1 MKDFSVG
8 MKLGLGYTVLT
19 VLAIVLGILSW
30 SAIDSFTRQESI
42 MGNLMQASILSDQA
56 ALNSVDYNRLL
67 KSHLLATS
75 DDDRDSIET
84 DMIGVETRIK
94 GALNNMAKLPLG
106 DELKAAV
113 ADAQANVDAYIGT
126 KADILP
132 LSRNGKVG
140 EAEKL
145 LNTQVEPIRKDFQG
159 RINVLIQLNQDGFR
173 HLQTANREVAGSI
186 AVVLLSVVA
195 SMAILSLILGVAL
208 VQGIRRPLV
217 GAVKIAESISRGE
230 LTSVIDA
237 KTLRRRDEL
246 GRLLK
251 ALAQM
256 QSDLAESVRQID
268 GSSRALEQTG
278 DGLTGA
284 IHETV
289 GAVEAIGQSVTEVK
303 NRVLDQSASVTETS
317 ATITEIVR
325 RIEGLKADIDEQSVS
340 VSHSSSSIEQ
350 MMSNIQSVTRSVERL
365 GEEFARLVDSSDSGK
380 AKLSE
385 VVDRIR
391 TVGDQ
396 SRKLLEANEVVKA
409 IAGQTNLLAMNAAIE
424 AAHAGDAGRG
434 FAVVADEIRK
444 LAESASLQSGEINKD
459 ISTILDEITAV
470 VTSAGD
476 SERAFALILEE
487 ISRVNQ
493 FEQEI
498 KQAMQEQST
507 GSQQILES
515 IAKINASTAG
525 VRDGALEI
533 TDGSRTIR
541 TEMQHLAALS
551 EDLNATMHRI
561 EDGTDRIRTAS
572 DSLGEVGGSNAEQ
585 VTALAQVV
593 GKFVL

>member
-1 MKDFSVG
+1 
-8 MKLGLGYTVLT
+8 
-19 VLAIVLGILSW
+19 
-30 SAIDSFTRQESI
+30 
-42 MGNLMQASILSDQA
+42 
-56 ALNSVDYNRLL
+56 
-67 KSHLLATS
+67 
-75 DDDRDSIET
+75 
-84 DMIGVETRIK
+84 
-94 GALNNMAKLPLG
+94 
-106 DELKAAV
+106 
-113 ADAQANVDAYIGT
+113 
-126 KADILP
+126 
-132 LSRNGKVG
+132 
-140 EAEKL
+140 
-145 LNTQVEPIRKDFQG
+145 VEPIRKDFQG